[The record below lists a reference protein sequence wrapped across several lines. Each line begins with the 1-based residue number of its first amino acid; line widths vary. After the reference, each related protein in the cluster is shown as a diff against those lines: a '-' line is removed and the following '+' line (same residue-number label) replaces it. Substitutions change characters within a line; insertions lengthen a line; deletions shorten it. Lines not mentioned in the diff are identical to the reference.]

1 MIQTILHKV
10 KQLIGVTTLILMI
23 VACEQS
29 PLSDDSTTDPVVEKV
44 RVEIFARAQSY
55 DQPAIRALADE
66 KTVSMK
72 PWVLVFK
79 GSGDNAT
86 FIEAVQAFEM
96 VSKRYVLLTPQSGAA
111 GGYQLL
117 ILANPMGLFY
127 YGNATTGMT
136 YNISNLTNTLT
147 TGVTTL
153 KQVCDNLLSEPL
165 AATQQTVIPFSG
177 AGDLIPMSYL
187 LPLTKIDNSTQ
198 IANSDGTSLKL
209 VRTIAKMSIVNKD
222 DTFVFEG
229 IMSVANVPRQGR
241 IHKLGNGIMDNRT
254 HLTTYRKDASY
265 SQPIITAI
273 ANSTETTPVYLYE
286 SNIQNNTYFII
297 RGTYNSQSYYYKM
310 AIVNS
315 TQQSIDIVRNAS
327 YTFNIIK
334 AKGPGYDTMEDA
346 IASTPS
352 NTNLDYRMTVDD
364 GESYEIMANN
374 DYYLG
379 VSNSVYIVYGGNS
392 DYEAFKVITD
402 CSTIFPNSN
411 KIEDNRSEADWAFY
425 VKTPTTI
432 SLKPTGDSNPRVT
445 AVNATISDWLMWY
458 EEGQIKYDPPND
470 PIYRKNAYIM
480 LTLGNLKKNIHIRQ
494 RGIIDKTGSL
504 LTYQPVVNNNPSL
517 PTINYYCLSAQ
528 IEDGT
533 STPKSWIKL
542 LPSSG
547 IERED
552 AANIT
557 VDNGIIKISVLPNN
571 TGSNRS
577 DIVYM
582 TTVKNPNGSNSD
594 NSMQRIKI
602 NICQAG

>member
-10 KQLIGVTTLILMI
+10 KQLIGVTTLMLMI

-55 DQPAIRALADE
+55 DQPAVRALADE

-187 LPLTKIDNSTQ
+187 LPLTKIDNTTQ

-241 IHKLGNGIMDNRT
+241 IHKLGSGIMDNRT
-254 HLTTYRKDASY
+254 HLTTYRKDASH

-379 VSNSVYIVYGGNS
+379 VSNSVYIVYGGTD
-392 DYEAFKVITD
+392 DYGYLYEVFRVITD
-402 CSTIFPNSN
+402 CTTTFPTSN
-411 KIEDNRSEADWAFY
+411 HMVEENREDVAFGFGEHIR
-425 VKTPTTI
+425 VKEIPI
-432 SLKPTGDSNPRVT
+432 VESSSSNPRITPVHAYIT
-445 AVNATISDWLMWY
+445 TWLQSY
-458 EEGQIKYDPPND
+458 EEGIPN
-470 PIYRKNAYIM
+470 RKNAYIT
-480 LTLGNLKKNIHIRQ
+480 LTLGNLKKKVHIRQ
-494 RGIIDKTGSL
+494 RGLVSSSGGTFKYMPTSTTDPSR
-504 LTYQPVVNNNPSL
+504 NPNEL
-517 PTINYYCLSAQ
+517 NYYCLSAQ
-528 IEDGT
+528 VEDGT
-533 STPKSWIKL
+533 SDPKSWIKL
-542 LPSSG
+542 LPSSS

-552 AANIT
+552 ASNIT
-557 VDNGIIKISVLPNN
+557 VDNGIIFIKVAPNS
-571 TGSNRS
+571 TGNARS
-577 DIVYM
+577 GIVYM
-582 TTVKNPNGSNSD
+582 TTIKNPNGSNSD

-602 NICQAG
+602 NICQEG